1 MYPVR
6 FCIELTSGLSKHGRR
21 QVEILERTSN
31 ETRKIGDLMTQNV
44 PSNVDVYAAIAEEAF
59 ADMERRTAEGRKP
72 KADGKGWVISFD
84 PTQKSFKSALV
95 YITFSA
101 LWLEA
106 ILHLRITRLHGKSRS
121 KTVGRKTYEEKLKI
135 LGVNDEEL
143 SCSLAEFRALRREII
158 HEKAFFDQNKFRVAQ
173 DEAQKVQQLMLRV
186 RDKLAELGS

>member
-1 MYPVR
+1 VTH
-6 FCIELTSGLSKHGRR
+6 I
-21 QVEILERTSN
+21 
-31 ETRKIGDLMTQNV
+31 V
-44 PSNVDVYAAIAEEAF
+44 PSNVNVYAAIAEEAF
-59 ADMERRTAEGRKP
+59 ADMEKRLTEGRKP

-84 PTQKSFKSALV
+84 PNQKSFKSSLI

-106 ILHLRITRLHGKSRS
+106 ILHQRITSMHGKSRS
-121 KTVGRKTYEEKLKI
+121 KDVDRQTYEEKLKI

-173 DEAQKVQQLMLRV
+173 DEARKVQQLMRTV
-186 RDKLAELGS
+186 RDKLAEVGS